1 MNKHIFSFLIFF
13 FAFVSISSAQ
23 NKSESIKYLKANLE
37 FLASPELEGREAT
50 SHAEKVASQF
60 IATELKKYGVKPFG
74 DNGTYFTNFEMTAAS
89 VNENS
94 TITFYNK
101 DNAGENLTYKN
112 DFFLMKSPIPNS
124 SFTNKNYEMVFAGY
138 GIVSEEEN
146 YNDYE
151 NIDVKGKVVVMVSGT
166 PLKSQSHISDKNL
179 RKLKLAS
186 AQELG
191 ATGIIYIFQ
200 KEFFNY
206 WGFFQTSYSEI
217 SYGIKYETD
226 AEQKQN
232 NIPVMILSK
241 EGINKLLA
249 DEQTDY
255 EKLMELFSSP
265 GKKESFTFNK
275 TVSFNYSLNIETKQA
290 RNVVG
295 ILEGT
300 DEQLKNEYVL
310 TSCHYDHEGIKKG
323 EIYFGADDNG
333 SGTSGVIEIARRL
346 SADKRNK
353 RSVLFVFH
361 TAEEKGIFGSK
372 YLANN
377 ADYIVNNAVVDIN
390 IDMIGRE
397 SIDTIYNIGSGKLS
411 TELYDLVNEINSE
424 TSNFVFNYQYD
435 MPNDPHDLYNRSDH
449 VHYANKGIP
458 IVFFYDNMAVD
469 YHKPTDTA
477 DKIDFEK
484 IYKTTQLVEN
494 LALRIANLDHKLKVD
509 KPNK

>member
-1 MNKHIFSFLIFF
+1 MNKHIFSFLLIFF
-13 FAFVSISSAQ
+13 TFVSISSAQ
-23 NKSESIKYLKANLE
+23 NKSESIKYLKSNLE
-37 FLASPELEGREAT
+37 FLASAELEGREAT
-50 SHAEKVASQF
+50 SHAEKVASLF

-74 DNGTYFTNFEMTAAS
+74 DNGTYFTNFEMTATT
-89 VNENS
+89 VNENAN
-94 TITFYNK
+94 ITFYNK
-101 DNAGENLTYKN
+101 DNPKENLSYQN
-112 DFFLMKSPIPNS
+112 DFYLMKTPIPNS

-138 GIVSEEEN
+138 GIVNEDEN

-151 NIDVKGKVVVMVSGT
+151 NLDVNGKVVVMVSGT
-166 PLKSQSHISDKNL
+166 PIKSQSHLSDKNL
-179 RKLKLAS
+179 RKLKLAT

-200 KEFFNY
+200 PEYFNY
-206 WGFFQTSYSEI
+206 WSFFQGAFTEVSF
-217 SYGIKYETD
+217 GLKYEVD
-226 AEQKQN
+226 AEQEKN
-232 NIPVMILSK
+232 NIPTMILSK

-249 DEQTDY
+249 DEKINY

-275 TVSFNYSLNIETKQA
+275 TVSFEYSIKIETKQA

-300 DEQLKNEYVL
+300 DEKLKNEYVL

-333 SGTSGVIEIARRL
+333 SGTSGVIEVARRL
-346 SADKRNK
+346 SEDKRNK

-377 ADYIVNNAVVDIN
+377 ADYIVNNSVVDIN

-411 TELYDLVNEINSE
+411 TELYDLVNEVNSQ
-424 TSNFVFNYQYD
+424 TSNFIFNYHYD
-435 MPNDPHDLYNRSDH
+435 LPNDPQDLYNRSDH

-484 IYKTTQLVEN
+484 IYKVTQLVEH

-509 KPNK
+509 KPVK